1 MRNALQTAF
10 LLVLLVLLGAG
21 GPAFADGGFRD
32 PTRPYSAP
40 EYSSVVKSHFEVN
53 AIFFSDKR
61 GIAIVNGRRV
71 SVGSEVN
78 GATVLTIRKNAVSL
92 DVDGKEVVLTV
103 RGGAARQ

>member
-1 MRNALQTAF
+1 MRSALQTI
-10 LLVLLVLLGAG
+10 VLLTLLGAG
-21 GPAFADGGFRD
+21 SGASADVGFRD

-61 GIAIVNGRRV
+61 GVAIVNGKRV
-71 SVGSEVN
+71 TVGSEVN

-92 DVDGKEVVLTV
+92 DVDGEQVVLTV
-103 RGGAARQ
+103 HGGAARQ